1 SERMSLCI
9 SPILSSHSALRSTQ
23 VAWPCFPP
31 QWRRRRRRHRG
42 ADASHLPRRRTS
54 LRVRSIILHGGGR
67 AATLHLR
74 ARALVL
80 GRRDQPVRLSSPGGG
95 SRAQP
100 PARGVHGRTGSSK
113 AATCARHLE
122 PGSTTSAEG
131 CLLLVC
137 LVCLRTADWAAGTYT
152 RASRVRGALATRV

>member
-1 SERMSLCI
+1 MPRIYHL
-9 SPILSSHSALRSTQ
+9 A
-23 VAWPCFPP
+23 A
-31 QWRRRRRRHRG
+31 RRF
-42 ADASHLPRRRTS
+42 
-54 LRVRSIILHGGGR
+54 RVRSIILHGGGR

-100 PARGVHGRTGSSK
+100 PARSVHGRTGSSK

-131 CLLLVC
+131 CLLLVLPRLPPNRGLGC
-137 LVCLRTADWAAGTYT
+137 RHVH
-152 RASRVRGALATRV
+152 ASFEGAWALATRVRRKTGVRCVPSRR